1 MKSRGGP
8 LDGKCLQVLAG
19 SDKVAEIHERNREIV
34 VLLGCV
40 EGVLDAIQ
48 LLVADADMHFGA
60 IRQLADA
67 GFNDLLKQ
75 RLGFVELLCLQ

>member
-1 MKSRGGP
+1 MKSRPGRWVESA
-8 LDGKCLQVLAG
+8 LQVLAG
-19 SDKVAEIHERNREIV
+19 SDKVAEIHQRNREIV
-34 VLLGCV
+34 VLLGRV

-67 GFNDLLKQ
+67 GLNDLLKQ
-75 RLGFVELLCLQ
+75 HLGFVELLRLQ